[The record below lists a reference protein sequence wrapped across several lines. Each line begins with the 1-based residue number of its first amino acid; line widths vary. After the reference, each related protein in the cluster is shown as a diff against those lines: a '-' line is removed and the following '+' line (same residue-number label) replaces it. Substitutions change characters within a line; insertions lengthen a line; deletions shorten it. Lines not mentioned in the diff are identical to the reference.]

1 MRLHAIQCQIIMRSY
16 LSTRI
21 LPPFL
26 TCLLLFGLLISG
38 GCIENSGPGP
48 KDGQSA
54 VDCDFST
61 ITGTPIY
68 AHASWGILV
77 VDPQTDEVL
86 YERNADEM
94 FVPASTTK
102 LFTSAAVLESLGPD
116 YRFITPVYA
125 IGTVDR
131 TGILEGDLVLVA
143 SGDPDMGGRMLP
155 DGSIEFT
162 NVDHGDANALGGAI
176 LTATDPLA
184 GLDSLAL
191 QVRAT
196 GITEVSDV
204 VIDDRLFETTDLGK
218 GFVVSPII
226 VNDNLVDVIIT
237 PGAVGTAPSLAM
249 RPQTAAYR
257 LVNEAVTGPAGNP
270 LGITITDGAGE
281 TIVVR
286 GCVAADAG
294 RVNQTYSVKTPASY
308 ARTLFIEALARHG
321 VHVGAPATGENPSE
335 KLPETGTY
343 ADAKEVA
350 RITSPPLTEDVKLT
364 LKVSQNLH
372 ADTYISLIAA
382 ASNKT
387 GFYDGLIKEG
397 EILRSMDIDTAAV
410 SLGDGEGGVE
420 EDRFSPRSAAQLLT
434 IVTTRP
440 YSEEFTEALPVLGV
454 DGSLASSCTAGN
466 PARGY
471 VYAKT
476 GTHGTYDPLNDRGIL
491 LTKSLAGYVDTA
503 SGKRLIFAVFVNNV
517 PFLDVQDMYTVGEDL
532 GSIAG
537 LIYTHY

>member
-1 MRLHAIQCQIIMRSY
+1 MIMQSSLY
-16 LSTRI
+16 IRI
-21 LPPFL
+21 VPLFL
-26 TCLLLFGLLISG
+26 TAFLLLMLLVSG
-38 GCIENSGPGP
+38 GCVGNPGSGPE
-48 KDGQSA
+48 DGQSA
-54 VDCDFST
+54 FESDLST
-61 ITGTPIY
+61 ITGAPLY

-77 VDPQTDEVL
+77 VDPQTGEIL
-86 YERNADEM
+86 YEQNADEM
-94 FVPASTTK
+94 FVSGSTTK
-102 LFTSAAVLESLGPD
+102 LFTSAAVLEALGPD
-116 YRFITPVYA
+116 YRFVTPVYA
-125 IGTVDR
+125 VGAVDG

-143 SGDPDMGGRMLP
+143 SGDPDMGGRTLP
-155 DGSIEFT
+155 NGSVEFT
-162 NVDHGDANALGGAI
+162 NIDHGDANALGGAI

-184 GLDSLAL
+184 GLDSLAS
-191 QVRAT
+191 QVRAA
-196 GITEVSDV
+196 GISEVSDV
-204 VIDDRLFETTDLGK
+204 VIDDRLFGTTDLGK
-218 GFVVSPII
+218 DFVVSPIS

-237 PGAVGTAPSLAM
+237 PGAVGTPPLLAM

-257 LVNEAVTGPAGNP
+257 LVNEAVTGPAGTP
-270 LGITITDGAGE
+270 LGITITEGAGR
-281 TIVVR
+281 TIVVE
-286 GCVAADAG
+286 GTVAADAG
-294 RVNQTYSVKTPASY
+294 MVNQTYSVKTPASY
-308 ARTLFIEALARHG
+308 ARTLFIEALARQG
-321 VHVGAPATGENPSE
+321 VRVRALSTDENPSE

-343 ADAKEVA
+343 TDAKEVA

-387 GFYDGLIKEG
+387 GFYDGMIREG
-397 EILRSMDIDTAAV
+397 QILRSMGIDTTGV

-420 EDRFSPRSAAQLLT
+420 VDRFSPRSAAQLLT
-434 IVTTRP
+434 IVATRP
-440 YSEEFTEALPVLGV
+440 YAEEFMEALPVLGV

-466 PARGY
+466 PACGY

-503 SGKRLIFAVFVNNV
+503 SGKRLVFAVFVNNV

-537 LIYTHY
+537 LIYTYY